1 MFAHLGIAQ
10 LVNSHTLCVKRGK
23 ESGQH
28 DLATVVLKED
38 LHELVE
44 KLLDQGFAR
53 NASAK

>member
-10 LVNSHTLCVKRGK
+10 LVNSHTLCVKWGK